1 MATNFYNSIY
11 IKCWEMQNYSTA
23 NRGNQWRLDVKDLS
37 GILKQ
42 LLYIYSVEINRLH
55 TERKIN
61 FIVFII

>member
-37 GILKQ
+37 GILSSYYT
-42 LLYIYSVEINRLH
+42 YIVSKLTGLH

-61 FIVFII
+61 FIVCMI